1 MGKMLSDQTVSFVF
15 QFLFQVEQLDHEAQV
30 RLDWAALSQLPQAPD
45 QAPVVVDHQGG
56 GEDRGGPREAHQA
69 VHQDKTALTESLGQK
84 RSHCGEIRG
93 NVGAGHVI
101 HVELEYVEAE
111 VGELLH
117 GEPDVPGGGVDDV
130 SHPDVT
136 EVRDILRCLPACQ
149 QHSGHDLCKKF

>member
-1 MGKMLSDQTVSFVF
+1 MLSDQTVSFVF

-56 GEDRGGPREAHQA
+56 GEDRGGPREADQA
-69 VHQDKTALTESLGQK
+69 VDQDQASFTESLGQEG
-84 RSHCGEIRG
+84 RHCGEIRG

-117 GEPDVPGGGVDDV
+117 REPDVPGGGVDDV
-130 SHPDVT
+130 SHADVT
-136 EVRDILRCLPACQ
+136 EIRDILRCLPASQ